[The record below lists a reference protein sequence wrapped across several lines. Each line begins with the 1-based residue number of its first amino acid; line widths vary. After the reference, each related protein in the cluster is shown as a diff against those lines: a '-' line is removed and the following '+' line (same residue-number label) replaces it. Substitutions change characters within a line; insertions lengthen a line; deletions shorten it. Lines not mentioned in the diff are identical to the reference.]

1 MRSRR
6 LVRAALFLAIV
17 AAGPAGAQPAPKAP
31 APTDTAAADD
41 DPLLAPPA
49 AAPIEIASWDDA
61 RRMLVAGSPELARSD
76 AAVARAEAG
85 VTEAWSA
92 LLPSARATV
101 AGQIDVLHPDTAP
114 LIPAAADPT
123 SPLGTVSITASQT
136 VFDLGALRGRTAA
149 RADRSAA
156 RLDRVDT
163 NRQLAIDL
171 AHAILAVSAASR
183 ASDLD
188 RLGLRQAIER
198 ATLSR
203 RTFQLGAATELDVVR
218 VEQDVA
224 VARAA
229 VIAGDEDLRIAREA
243 LGLVLGVDGEVG
255 VASTLDGDT
264 LLAGVTAQCRA
275 LGDGETRA
283 DLAANDASVDAAAA
297 RVAEAKAGYYP
308 SVDLSSTFSAFTA
321 DPGGPVKAG
330 TWTVML
336 SLTVPIWEGG
346 LRGGLVAERRADAK
360 VAQVN
365 AADARRVAKIE
376 VARSRRGDDVARD
389 LVDAAT
395 QSRDLAARV
404 ETMTR
409 KSFEI
414 GRATS
419 LELVQSASALRLAD
433 LTLTA
438 REVELERARIDEL
451 LAEARCDN

>member
-1 MRSRR
+1 MHPRR
-6 LVRAALFLAIV
+6 PGRAALLAGIL
-17 AAGPAGAQPAPKAP
+17 AASSAGAQPAATPD
-31 APTDTAAADD
+31 PTDLDS
-41 DPLLAPPA
+41 DPQLAPPP
-49 AAPIEIASWDDA
+49 AAPVEIASWDDA
-61 RRMLVAGSPELARSD
+61 RRMVVTGSPDLRRAD
-76 AAVARAEAG
+76 AAVDRAEAG
-85 VTEAWSA
+85 VTQAWSA

-101 AGQIDVLHPDTAP
+101 SGAIDVLHPDTAP
-114 LIPAAADPT
+114 FVPAGADPT
-123 SPLGTVSITASQT
+123 SPVGVATITASQT
-136 VFDLGALRGRTAA
+136 VFDLGALRGRAAA
-149 RADRSAA
+149 RADRTVA
-156 RLDRVDT
+156 RLDRLDT

-171 AHAILAVSAASR
+171 AHAILAVSAAAR
-183 ASDLD
+183 AADLD
-188 RLGLRQAIER
+188 RLGLRQALER

-229 VIAGDEDLRIAREA
+229 VIAGDEDLRVARET

-255 VASTLDGDT
+255 VAATLTGDT
-264 LLAGVTAQCRA
+264 LLASVTAQCRP
-275 LGDGETRA
+275 LDTGEVRA
-283 DLAANDASVDAAAA
+283 DLAANDAAVAAATA
-297 RVAEAKAGYYP
+297 RVGEARAGYYP
-308 SVDLSSTFSAFTA
+308 TIDLSSTFSAFTA

-330 TWTVML
+330 SWTVML
-336 SLTVPIWEGG
+336 SLNVPLWEGG
-346 LRGGLVAERRADAK
+346 LRAGLIAERRAAAD
-360 VAQVN
+360 VARVD
-365 AADARRVAKIE
+365 AADARRVAKVEI
-376 VARSRRGDDVARD
+376 ARSQRGDDVAHA

-409 KSFEI
+409 RSFEI

-438 REVELERARIDEL
+438 REVELERARIDAL